1 MRAAVFHQPGAPLS
15 IESVDDPAPGP
26 GQVVIAVKR
35 CGICGTDLH
44 ATEEHDGLLVPG
56 TVMGHEFAGEI
67 VDVGAGCAGEWKT
80 GRKVTGL
87 PSHSCGQCLPCKTGR
102 PLQCDHNII
111 LGLQRSGGFA
121 EYMTLDTNNSVL
133 LPDTIDWVE
142 GALIEPLAV
151 GLHAVNMSTDI
162 RGKRVL
168 ILGAGPVGLAVS
180 FWCRFMGAYH
190 ITVTEPEQLRRESA
204 MRFGADIALPAE
216 VPAENLPEIER
227 AAGGPPDVVFE
238 CVGVP
243 GMIAEAVDYA
253 RYGGEIMVVGFCA
266 RPDTLVPAAAIMK
279 ELTARFVVAYD
290 KADFDMIAG
299 LMAMDKLDVAHMCTS
314 TVGFKDFSEAF
325 ESLRTP
331 NAHCKIMLDPGAS

>member
-1 MRAAVFHQPGAPLS
+1 MRAAVFHQPGSPLS
-15 IESVDDPAPGP
+15 IESVDDPQPEA

-67 VDVGAGCAGEWKT
+67 VEVGAGCPSDWRP

-87 PSHSCGQCLPCKTGR
+87 PSHSCGECLPCKTGR
-102 PLQCDHNII
+102 PLQCQDNII

-121 EYMTLDTNNSVL
+121 EYMALDINNSVL
-133 LPDTIDWVE
+133 LPDSIDWVE

-151 GLHAVNMSTDI
+151 GLHAINMSSDI

-190 ITVTEPEQLRRESA
+190 VTVTEPEQLRRDSA
-204 MRFGADIALPAE
+204 LQFGADMAVPASAPAE
-216 VPAENLPEIER
+216 VLPGIEKE
-227 AAGGPPDVVFE
+227 AGGAPDVVFE
-238 CVGVP
+238 CVGIP
-243 GMIAEAVDYA
+243 GMIAEAVEYA
-253 RYGGEIMVVGFCA
+253 RHGGEIMVVGFCA
-266 RPDTLVPAAAIMK
+266 RPDTLVPAAAMMK

-299 LMAMDKLDVAHMCTS
+299 LMAMDKIAVTDMCTA
-314 TVGFKDFSEAF
+314 TVGFADFADAF

-331 NAHCKIMLDPGAS
+331 NAHCKIMLDPSG

>member
-1 MRAAVFHQPGAPLS
+1 MRAAVFHKPGKPLT
-15 IESVDDPAPGP
+15 IEEVDDPTPKS
-26 GQVVIAVKR
+26 GQVVIAVRR

-67 VDVGAGCAGEWKT
+67 VEVGANCPSDWKP

-87 PSHSCGQCLPCKTGR
+87 PSHSCGECLPCKTGK
-102 PLQCDHNII
+102 PLQCANNTIV
-111 LGLQRSGGFA
+111 GLQRAGGFA
-121 EYMTLDTNNSVL
+121 EYMTLDTHNSVL
-133 LPDTIDWVE
+133 LPDSIDWVE

-151 GLHAVNMSTDI
+151 GLHAVNMSKDI

-180 FWCRFMGAYH
+180 FWCRFMGAFH
-190 ITVTEPEQLRRESA
+190 ITVTEPETLRRESA
-204 MRFGADIALPAE
+204 TQFGADVSLSAGIPAE
-216 VPAENLPEIER
+216 VMPEIVR

-238 CVGVP
+238 CMGVP
-243 GMIAEAVDYA
+243 GMIAEAVEYSSQN
-253 RYGGEIMVVGFCA
+253 GEIIVVGFCA
-266 RPDTLVPAAAIMK
+266 RPDSLVPAAAMMK
-279 ELTARFVVAYD
+279 ELVIRFVVAYD

-299 LMAMDKLDVAHMCTS
+299 LMARDKLDVTQMCTG
-314 TVGFKDFSEAF
+314 TVGFDTFSEAF

-331 NAHCKIMLDPGAS
+331 NAHCKIMLDPGGT